1 MLTSY
6 RQPPQRAIAALA
18 VAVSA
23 KAKDVMGHRDTA
35 TRSISRAGS
44 GIRGNKGRGEGVG

>member
-6 RQPPQRAIAALA
+6 RQPPQRATAALV

-23 KAKDVMGHRDTA
+23 EAKDIMGHRDTA

-44 GIRGNKGRGEGVG
+44 GIRATEEGEKE

>member
-1 MLTSY
+1 MRTSY
-6 RQPPQRAIAALA
+6 RQPRQRATAALA

-23 KAKDVMGHRDTA
+23 KAKDVMGRRDTA

-44 GIRGNKGRGEGVG
+44 GIRGNRGGEGGVG